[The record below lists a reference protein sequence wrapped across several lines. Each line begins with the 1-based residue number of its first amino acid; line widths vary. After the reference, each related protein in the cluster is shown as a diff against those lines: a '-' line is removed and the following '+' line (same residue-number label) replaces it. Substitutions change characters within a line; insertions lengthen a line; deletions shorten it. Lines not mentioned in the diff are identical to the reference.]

1 MAKLKWTEEAVTW
14 LHRIY
19 DYIAE
24 DNPQA
29 AANVIEGIHEKA
41 RLLRKY
47 PQLGYLYR
55 NVPEGEIRILLYGHY
70 RIANL
75 ILETDIKILGVFH
88 GAMDIHK
95 LLPSSND

>member
-47 PQLGYLYR
+47 PQ
-55 NVPEGEIRILLYGHY
+55 
-70 RIANL
+70 
-75 ILETDIKILGVFH
+75 
-88 GAMDIHK
+88 
-95 LLPSSND
+95 